1 MEFLKSEDPST
12 ASTPVPTSK
21 LRWQVGSDTDIGG
34 GRENQ
39 DDYFIW
45 ERPEEGVCV
54 LGVLDGHGRDVGK
67 LAAQTGKTFLKEYF
81 EQNYSKI
88 SSDPMKCLS
97 EALQLCHIEIKN
109 AFRAELTKN
118 GFEVSESPEGYLMKR
133 RLASQQSWL
142 CVHGGTSCTVA
153 ALIGRVIYTANVGDS
168 TAILC
173 SSSSVLK
180 STHLVYVG
188 DAANLG
194 TSHGTLP
201 SSVASDEETDMI
213 VITAEHSPESFS
225 EYDRLLKFRS
235 SEIDPRYPAL
245 HVVYDAP
252 GQEKIKCPPCFDI
265 DDNGNPTLTNRGAY
279 YKNVRKEW

>member
-1 MEFLKSEDPST
+1 MEFIKSEDPSST
-12 ASTPVPTSK
+12 APTSQPIPN
-21 LRWQVGSDTDIGG
+21 LRWQLGSDTDIGG

-39 DDYFIW
+39 DDFFIW

-67 LAAQTGKTFLKEYF
+67 LAAQTGKRFLEQYF

-88 SSDPMKCLS
+88 SSDPLKYLG
-97 EALQLCHIEIKN
+97 EALQLCHLEIKN
-109 AFRAELTKN
+109 AFRTELTKN
-118 GFEVSESPEGYLMKR
+118 GFEISESPEGYLMKR

-142 CVHGGTSCTVA
+142 CVHGGTSCSVA

-168 TAILC
+168 SAILC

-180 STHLVYVG
+180 PEQLVYVG
-188 DAANLG
+188 DAANLD
-194 TSHGTLP
+194 TSHSTLP
-201 SSVASDEETDMI
+201 LSTNDEKTDMI
-213 VITAEHSPESFS
+213 VITAEHSPESVT

-235 SEIDPRYPAL
+235 SEVDPRYPAL

-265 DDNGNPTLTNRGAY
+265 DDNGNPVLTNSGAY